1 MTRHDDDIPAELRDV
16 AARLRALGPAE
27 WDLAAPPPL
36 RATVAERH
44 APVERGR
51 RAPRRGRFAAAL
63 VRRPAFAAAA
73 ALVLVV
79 LGTALVA
86 LLAGGDG
93 SPGAGRE
100 VALAAVGDGP
110 RGAHAAARLRATTM
124 QLTVSG
130 LPRVGAGGFYEVW
143 MMRDAT
149 HLVALGS
156 FRVGADGRAH
166 VELPVTASPRRFP
179 VLDVSREAADGDPAH
194 SGHSVLRSRPIDS

>member
-1 MTRHDDDIPAELRDV
+1 MTRRDDDIPAELRDV
-16 AARLRALGPAE
+16 AARLRTLGLEE
-27 WDLAAPPPL
+27 WEPAAPPPL
-36 RATVAERH
+36 RTTVAQQH
-44 APVERGR
+44 APVAR
-51 RAPRRGRFAAAL
+51 RRSARRGRFAPGL
-63 VRRPAFAAAA
+63 VRRLAPAAAA
-73 ALVLVV
+73 GLVLVV
-79 LGTALVA
+79 LGTVLGALI
-86 LLAGGDG
+86 AGDDG
-93 SPGAGRE
+93 SPVAGRE

-156 FRVGADGRAH
+156 FRVGADGRARII
-166 VELPVTASPRRFP
+166 LPVTASPRRFP

-194 SGHSVLRSRPIDS
+194 SGHSVLRSRPIDN